1 MDTVT
6 EFFPG
11 LFPNIVRSDAFPD
24 LFTSDGKPLL
34 GPLHEQSKIYLAT
47 GFSGGGFKMATG
59 YGEIAANEALGKRT
73 FEGLGFVR
81 PERFK
86 TS

>member
-1 MDTVT
+1 
-6 EFFPG
+6 
-11 LFPNIVRSDAFPD
+11 
-24 LFTSDGKPLL
+24 
-34 GPLHEQSKIYLAT
+34 
-47 GFSGGGFKMATG
+47 MATG

-73 FEGLGFVR
+73 FEGLDFVR